1 MEVYRGASSDIT
13 VTLTETYH
21 NYDSYGWH
29 TVTTV
34 TTVDG
39 VLKETHTSKS
49 LGSTEGV
56 TSFRVHA
63 ANDTKKDSTTIN
75 SGDDVNNY
83 NSLVDSDFPVYGDY
97 LKTCKDDIKW
107 LNRKVQETVTLSI
120 YDYTHIFDFRDKI
133 VYKGNTYSIQSSNF
147 EKNSTIVNKQDLVL
161 IRFY

>member
-1 MEVYRGASSDIT
+1 MEVYRGASRDIT
-13 VTLTETYH
+13 VTLTETNH
-21 NYDSYGWH
+21 LYDSHGWH
-29 TVTTV
+29 TVETT

-39 VLKETHTSKS
+39 VLKETHSSKS

-56 TSFRVHA
+56 TSFRIHA
-63 ANDTKKDSTTIN
+63 AKDTKKDTTTIN

-133 VYKGNTYSIQSSNF
+133 VYKGNTYSIQSNSF
-147 EKNSTIVNKQDLVL
+147 EKNATIVNKQDLVL

>member
-1 MEVYRGASSDIT
+1 MEVYRGGGRDIT

-34 TTVDG
+34 VTVDD

-56 TSFRVHA
+56 TPFRVRA
-63 ANDTKKDSTTIN
+63 AKKDSTTIGT
-75 SGDDVNNY
+75 GDTNNH

-97 LKTCKDDIKW
+97 FKTCKDDIKW

-120 YDYTHIFDFRDKI
+120 YDYTHIF
-133 VYKGNTYSIQSSNF
+133 VY
-147 EKNSTIVNKQDLVL
+147 
-161 IRFY
+161 